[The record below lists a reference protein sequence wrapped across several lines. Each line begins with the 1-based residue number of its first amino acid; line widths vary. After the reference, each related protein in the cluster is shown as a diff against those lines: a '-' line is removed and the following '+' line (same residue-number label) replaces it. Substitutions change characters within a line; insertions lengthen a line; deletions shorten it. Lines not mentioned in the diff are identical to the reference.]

1 MAKFKVT
8 VAVSY
13 LKELSIFASDE
24 DEAKEKAVDIC
35 LKWNNV
41 HDADVTECEED

>member
-13 LKELSIFASDE
+13 LKELTIFAGDE
-24 DEAKEKAVDIC
+24 DEAKEKAEDIVSA
-35 LKWNNV
+35 WNNV
-41 HDADVTECEED
+41 HAVETQEVEQE